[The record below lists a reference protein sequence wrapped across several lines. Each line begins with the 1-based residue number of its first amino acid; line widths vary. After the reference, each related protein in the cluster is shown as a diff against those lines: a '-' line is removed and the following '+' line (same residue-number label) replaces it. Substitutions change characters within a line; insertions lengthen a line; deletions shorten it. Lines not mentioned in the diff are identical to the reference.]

1 MSGWI
6 LSIVGMV
13 LTVTLAEIMLPEG
26 QTAKYVKG
34 VISLMVVYV
43 VLLPIPTLLHTKF
56 DVKGFFNFSS
66 ASYESDP
73 AFIQIIKEDKQSVLS
88 ESLTAVFRE
97 KGLNSAGVKVI
108 LGESENVRMVFL
120 SAEKADLSKAFDLTL
135 SYLGVKEDK
144 IVINEI
150 YT

>member
-1 MSGWI
+1 MTGWI

-26 QTAKYVKG
+26 QTAKYIKG

-43 VLLPIPTLLHTKF
+43 VIAPIPALLQSKIDINSFF
-56 DVKGFFNFSS
+56 DFSS
-66 ASYESDP
+66 LSYETDA
-73 AFIQIIKEDKQSVLS
+73 AFIGIIKEDKQSVLS
-88 ESLTAVFRE
+88 RE
-97 KGLNSAGVKVI
+97 IGEVYSKSGLKSASALVLIDEKNKVRQVI
-108 LGESENVRMVFL
+108 L
-120 SAEKADLSKAFDLTL
+120 SASKEDMDAAYRLTIDC
-135 SYLGVKEDK
+135 LGVKEEQ